1 MKKLTYILLMLLVL
15 AACTGTSRNPQLVAV
30 DSLLLSRPDSALT
43 LLRSMNIS
51 STSDRMYYYL
61 LLADACNKCYDTLP
75 SDSILQEVAEYY
87 DRHGNPNEQ
96 VRAHYLLGCA
106 YRDLGEAPHALDCY
120 HTAISRADTLSPDCN
135 FRLLMSV
142 YGQMAEIFHKQNLPQ
157 DEIEMSRKYGYYAR
171 VIHDTLDYVRNIEVS
186 VKAYG
191 ILGDTTKVMELIN
204 ESKRLY
210 LQLGYPYLAIRE
222 NSIPIYYCIQKG
234 NLEEAR
240 ILMEEY
246 EHESKL
252 FDKEGFIAKGR
263 ESYYYIK
270 GLFFQKL
277 NQLDSAE
284 YYMRRVL
291 KFGNKTDAYRGLL
304 SVYNKKANTD
314 SITYFVQQYEESIDS
329 LNAKKQIE
337 TIHQTATMYNYHR
350 FQQMAN
356 NEILA
361 AERART
367 NSFIILGMSLVAFI
381 CVFFTYK
388 QYRKKKQD
396 EIQQLEKDYGQSV
409 FEFNKIS
416 AELNRQKQ
424 KSSDLLKAKKE
435 QVELLKEKIRNFHE
449 KQKNNSSSINL
460 SEFKEKKIVLLFMK
474 IAKESYKYPLPTEK
488 EWDSLI
494 RQFSRVVPSAFS
506 AIGREIILSRTE
518 LKLCILL
525 LLGFNLTDITV
536 LLNTTSQSVS
546 NIKTK
551 ANLKL
556 FEENSA
562 VTLERNLMKTVGM
575 V

>member
-1 MKKLTYILLMLLVL
+1 MKKLTYIFLVLLML
-15 AACTGTSRNPQLVAV
+15 AACTSTSRNPQLVAV
-30 DSLLLSRPDSALT
+30 DSLLLTRPDSALT
-43 LLRSMNIS
+43 LLRSMSFS

-120 HTAISRADTLSPDCN
+120 HTAINRADTLSPDCN

-157 DEIEMSRKYGYYAR
+157 DELIATLAYKKNALLAKDTINYIRGIE
-171 VIHDTLDYVRNIEVS
+171 LS

-191 ILGDTTKVMELIN
+191 LMKDTANVLKLIQ
-204 ESKRLY
+204 ESQLLY
-210 LQLGYPYLAIRE
+210 KKHGLSYMAVRE
-222 NSIPIYYCIQKG
+222 NIIPIHFFVEKG
-234 NLEEAR
+234 QLSEVYR
-240 ILMEEY
+240 LMQEY
-246 EHESKL
+246 EMESRL
-252 FDKEGFIAKGR
+252 FDSLGHIAKGR

-270 GLFFQKL
+270 GLYFQKL

-291 KFGNKTDAYRGLL
+291 NYGNKVDAYRGLL
-304 SVYNKKANTD
+304 SVYNEKANAD
-314 SITYFVQQYEESIDS
+314 SITKFAYLYEEAIDS
-329 LNAKKQIE
+329 LNSKRQIE
-337 TIHQTATMYNYHR
+337 TVHQMATMYSYHR
-350 FQQMAN
+350 FQQIAN
-356 NEILA
+356 KERLA

-367 NSFIILGMSLVAFI
+367 NSFIILGLGLLIIISI
-381 CVFFTYK
+381 FFAYK

-396 EIQQLEKDYGQSV
+396 EIQQLEKDYGQSL
-409 FEFNKIS
+409 FEYNKLT
-416 AELNRQKQ
+416 AELSKQKQ

-435 QVELLKEKIRNFHE
+435 QVELLKEKIRNYQQ
-449 KQKNNSSSINL
+449 KQKNISSSINL
-460 SEFKEKKIVLLFMK
+460 SEFKDKKIVLLFMK
-474 IAKESYKYPLPTEK
+474 KAKESYRFPLPTEK
-488 EWDSLI
+488 EWDNLI
-494 RQFSRVVPSAFS
+494 RQFSRAVPSAFS
-506 AIGREIILSRTE
+506 AIGREVILSRTE

-525 LLGFNLTDITV
+525 LLGFNLTDITI

-562 VTLERNLMKTVGM
+562 ATLERNLMKTIGLA
-575 V
+575 